1 MKSFYTIIFLA
12 LLLFFSACTK
22 DNSESGNA
30 ANNSLVKLLP
40 IEGTYFARSIGELE
54 DGSIIISSVSETSG
68 PAYISRFALNGD
80 FLWQIK
86 LTGIIQKLWHTQIL
100 TNGTIAAVGYGAGND
115 ADECGIVILN
125 EDGEILKQHSF
136 YDLSAQV
143 DCIQLANGNL
153 ALLTNEGRL
162 LIFDLDLNQLF
173 DKSYGG
179 GNQGSLAEGFSGALY
194 LQCSLYSNNSD
205 NFDFS
210 SITKLSPIDYEIVYQ
225 QTLFYPV
232 VLSPSTIALSSDDK
246 TVIAS
251 ARFSTGRDGNRGL
264 TNTAFKPSNQEEYL
278 TGPTLVVWQNDGEIA
293 NTKQLEISGFPKNA
307 YIKKVRS
314 CLDGGYI
321 LIGTCNINNDQSL
334 HSEYRILLIKLNSA
348 LELEWLKIPNT
359 NSPALGDDVKE
370 ISTGYLICATHLSL
384 NEFTRPVL
392 FKTDFNGKIE

>member
-1 MKSFYTIIFLA
+1 MKSYTIILFLGT
-12 LLLFFSACTK
+12 LLLSSSCTK
-22 DNSESGNA
+22 DGSANSTGKNS
-30 ANNSLVKLLP
+30 SLVKLLP
-40 IEGTYFARSIGELE
+40 IEGTYFARSISELQ
-54 DGSIIISSVSETSG
+54 DGSIIISSVAETSG

-86 LTGIIQKLWHTQIL
+86 LTGIIQKLWHTQVL

-125 EDGEILKQHSF
+125 EDGDILKQHSF
-136 YDLSAQV
+136 YDLSGQV

-153 ALLTNEGRL
+153 AILTNEGRL
-162 LIFDLDLNQLF
+162 LIYDLELNQLL

-179 GNQGSLAEGFSGALY
+179 GNQGSLAEGSSGALY
-194 LQCSLYSNNSD
+194 LQSSLYNNNS
-205 NFDFS
+205 NFDFC
-210 SITKLSPIDYEIVYQ
+210 SIIKLSPINYEVEYE

-232 VLSPSTIALSSDDK
+232 AVSPSNIALSSNDK
-246 TVIAS
+246 TVITC
-251 ARFSTGRDGNRGL
+251 ARFSTGRDGNRSL

-278 TGPTLVVWQNDGEIA
+278 TGPTLVVWKNDGEIA
-293 NTKQLEISGFPKNA
+293 NTKQLEINGFPKNA

-321 LIGTCNINNDQSL
+321 LIGTCNINKDQSL
-334 HSEYRILLIKLNSA
+334 HSEYRILLIKLSSN

>member
-1 MKSFYTIIFLA
+1 M
-12 LLLFFSACTK
+12 
-22 DNSESGNA
+22 
-30 ANNSLVKLLP
+30 
-40 IEGTYFARSIGELE
+40 
-54 DGSIIISSVSETSG
+54 
-68 PAYISRFALNGD
+68 
-80 FLWQIK
+80 
-86 LTGIIQKLWHTQIL
+86 
-100 TNGTIAAVGYGAGND
+100 
-115 ADECGIVILN
+115 ILN

-143 DCIQLANGNL
+143 GCIQLANGNL

-179 GNQGSLAEGFSGALY
+179 GNQGSLAEGSSGALY

-210 SITKLSPIDYEIVYQ
+210 FITKLRPFDYEIVYQ

-232 VLSPSTIALSSDDK
+232 VLSPSNIALSSDDK

-278 TGPTLVVWQNDGEIA
+278 TGPTLVIWQSDGVFE

-307 YIKKVRS
+307 YIKKIKG
-314 CLDGGYI
+314 CNDGGYI
-321 LIGTCNINNDQSL
+321 LIGTCNINSDQTL
-334 HSEYRILLIKLNSA
+334 HSEYRVLLIKLSTN
-348 LELEWLKIPNT
+348 LEMEWMQVPNT
-359 NSPALGDDVKE
+359 NSPAIGDDVVE
-370 ISTGYLICATHLSL
+370 ISTGYLISATHLSL
-384 NEFTRPVL
+384 NENTRPIL
-392 FKTDFNGKIE
+392 FKTGFTGKIE